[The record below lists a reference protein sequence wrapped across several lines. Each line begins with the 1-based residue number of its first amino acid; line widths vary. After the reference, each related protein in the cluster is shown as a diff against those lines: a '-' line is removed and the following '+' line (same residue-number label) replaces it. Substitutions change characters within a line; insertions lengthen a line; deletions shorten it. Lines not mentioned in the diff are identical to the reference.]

1 MFLKIRVRKILDIV
15 SAPVSRRLSP
25 TKWDVELTGIHG
37 VINKEESAMILRV
50 TGQGLGINDIIKKW
64 QKGI

>member
-25 TKWDVELTGIHG
+25 TKWDVELIGIDG
-37 VINKEESAMILRV
+37 VINKERSAIMLIA
-50 TGQGLGINDIIKKW
+50 TGKGL
-64 QKGI
+64 